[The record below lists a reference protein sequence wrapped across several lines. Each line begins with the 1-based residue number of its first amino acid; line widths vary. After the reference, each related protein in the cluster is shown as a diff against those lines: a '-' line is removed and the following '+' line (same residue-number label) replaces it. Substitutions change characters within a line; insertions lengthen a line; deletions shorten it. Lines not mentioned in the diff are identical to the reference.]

1 MSASAFSMHF
11 EGEALAEQHLN
22 RYHVKLKFQLYNGS
36 SAIQSTTYS
45 TVQKYVRMQRSD
57 ASQDSYLS
65 SCISFLLCP
74 SKPSPRA
81 CTAHNLYDLQPA
93 GPSWILQSLVISLRW
108 LVPHLHNHYTYPVS
122 DSEMLGLSW
131 KGIDCTELVHNSSS
145 NRHFLVALGIWFLPF
160 FFIQEMVI
168 FPTWRLMVIEMPTR
182 RICNHQKWHG
192 KFY

>member
-11 EGEALAEQHLN
+11 EGEALAEQQLN

-81 CTAHNLYDLQPA
+81 ITAHSLYDLQPA
-93 GPSWILQSLVISLRW
+93 GPS
-108 LVPHLHNHYTYPVS
+108 
-122 DSEMLGLSW
+122 
-131 KGIDCTELVHNSSS
+131 
-145 NRHFLVALGIWFLPF
+145 
-160 FFIQEMVI
+160 
-168 FPTWRLMVIEMPTR
+168 
-182 RICNHQKWHG
+182 
-192 KFY
+192 